1 MFKDLVI
8 EFQYLENYGIHG
20 WDGQGACPQ
29 QWKAKGGEEIIVTN
43 VPEGADIEAI
53 LDEIRVDHE
62 WFDDGSE
69 QYIIGHK
76 LEECGAL
83 SDFERDQYEYE
94 GEIQFPAKRIDYSD
108 LALEISQYYGA

>member
-20 WDGQGACPQ
+20 WDGQGEVPQ
-29 QWKAKGGEEIIVTN
+29 AWKNKAGEEVIVTN

-62 WFDDGSE
+62 WFDSGSE

-76 LEECGAL
+76 LEKCGAL
-83 SDFERDQYEYE
+83 SDFEFDQYEYE
-94 GEIQFPAKRIDYSD
+94 GEILIHAKRIDYSD
-108 LALEISQYYGA
+108 LMLETAQYYGA